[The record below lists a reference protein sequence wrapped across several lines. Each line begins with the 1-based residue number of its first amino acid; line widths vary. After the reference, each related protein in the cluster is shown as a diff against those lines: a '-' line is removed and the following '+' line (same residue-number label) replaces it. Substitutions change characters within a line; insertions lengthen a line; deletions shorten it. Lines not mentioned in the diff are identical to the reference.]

1 MKKIFYLLI
10 FVLVLFAGCDEEDD
24 LGPSII
30 DTSTPK
36 LSELDTWIRENYT
49 TPYNVEIKYKWD
61 DTELENDKIL
71 VPPAGDKVKPFL
83 EAMLK
88 VWVKPYETQGGET
101 FIRKYIPKLL
111 VLVGSRNYNDDGTI
125 TQGQAESGKKI
136 EIFELNHFDP
146 TNKALIKRQ
155 FHVMHHEFGHI
166 LHQTIMFPVEY
177 KSLTPEG
184 YTATWYNFSDS
195 EALEEGFITSYAKSA
210 PEEDF
215 VEMIATMLT
224 NSKEEWD
231 AIIDGVTSDDGRTML
246 RTKESYIINYFSQAW
261 NIDVLS
267 LQASIQDA
275 VNALADAET
284 GQ

>member
-10 FVLVLFAGCDEEDD
+10 FIPFFFTGCNEEDD

-30 DTSTPK
+30 DTSTPQ
-36 LSELDTWIRENYT
+36 LSELDTWIRKNYT
-49 TPYNVEIKYKWD
+49 TLYNVEVKYKWD
-61 DTELENDKIL
+61 DTELENDKVL
-71 VPPAGDKVKPFL
+71 VPPAEDKVQPFL

-88 VWVKPYETQGGET
+88 VWVGPYEIEGGET

-111 VLVGSRNYNDDGTI
+111 VLVGSRNYNDNGTI
-125 TQGQAESGKKI
+125 TQGQAESGMKI
-136 EIFELNHFDP
+136 EIFELNYFDP

-184 YTATWYNFSDS
+184 YTANWNNFSDS
-195 EALEEGFITSYAKSA
+195 QALEQGFITSYAKAA

-231 AIIDGVTSDDGRTML
+231 AIIDGVYSDEGRAML

-261 NIDVLS
+261 DIDVLS
-267 LQASIQDA
+267 LQKSIQDA
-275 VNALADAET
+275 VKDLGKTET
-284 GQ
+284 EQ